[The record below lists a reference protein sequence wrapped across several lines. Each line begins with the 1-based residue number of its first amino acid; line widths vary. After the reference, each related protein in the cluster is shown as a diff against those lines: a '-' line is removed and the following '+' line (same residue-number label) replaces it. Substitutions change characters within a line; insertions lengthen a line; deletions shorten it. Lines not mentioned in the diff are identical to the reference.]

1 MRANSDFARF
11 AKKRGCNSGQ
21 QYRDRLPCVAAKHEH
36 PWGIPVNNVGEI
48 MRVLVAM
55 SGGVDSSVVALML
68 QQQGH
73 DVVGVFM
80 RNGVAGKSA
89 QEKSCCSASDARD
102 ASVVA
107 ERLGIPFYA
116 VDYEQE
122 FAQLMDH
129 FAAEYRAGRTPN
141 PCVLCNQNLKFGH
154 LFRLADDVGAEAV
167 ATGHY
172 AQAIDGQLHTSVDTQ
187 KDQTYYLF
195 GVDRDALCR
204 TMFPLGGMTKAE
216 VRAVAQEASLVTAE
230 KAESMEICFVTSGD
244 YRDVVRARGGGGMSG
259 SFVDAQGKLL
269 GEHDGVDGF
278 TVGQRKGLPA
288 LGTPHYVAA
297 IDAASGS
304 VTLVP
309 RDGLQRQTMFVD
321 GLHWLVDTPEDG
333 EVVSSEVKVR
343 ARHKPVSARIEVQ
356 GAKARIVFE
365 EPVDAIT
372 PGQAAVFYQGSRVLG
387 GGWIDGSA

>member
-1 MRANSDFARF
+1 
-11 AKKRGCNSGQ
+11 
-21 QYRDRLPCVAAKHEH
+21 
-36 PWGIPVNNVGEI
+36 
-48 MRVLVAM
+48 MRVLTAM

-107 ERLGIPFYA
+107 DRLGIPFYA

-122 FAQLMDH
+122 FAKLMDH

-141 PCVLCNQNLKFGH
+141 PCVLCNQHLKFGH
-154 LFRLADDVGAEAV
+154 LFDLADDVGAEMV

-172 AQAIDGQLHTSVDTQ
+172 AQVRDGEMHLAVDGN

-195 GVDRDALCR
+195 GIDRSALDR
-204 TMFPLGGMTKAE
+204 TLFPLGGMTKDE
-216 VRAVAQEASLVTAE
+216 VRQVAEENGLVTAQ
-230 KAESMEICFVTSGD
+230 KPESMEICFVTSGD
-244 YRDVVRARGGGGMSG
+244 YRDVVRARGGTGRPGR
-259 SFVDAQGKLL
+259 FVDVEGKSL

-297 IDAASGS
+297 IDPQSGD

-309 RDGLQRQTMFVD
+309 RDGLQRRTMLVS
-321 GLHWLVDTPEDG
+321 GVHWLVDAPPDG
-333 EVVSSEVKVR
+333 DEVVGELKVR
-343 ARHKPVSARIEVQ
+343 ARHKPVP
-356 GAKARIVFE
+356 GRIVATGNTARVQFD

-372 PGQAAVFYQGSRVLG
+372 PGQAAVFYRGTQVLG
-387 GGWIDGSA
+387 GAWIDGSA

>member
-1 MRANSDFARF
+1 
-11 AKKRGCNSGQ
+11 
-21 QYRDRLPCVAAKHEH
+21 
-36 PWGIPVNNVGEI
+36 
-48 MRVLVAM
+48 M

-73 DVVGVFM
+73 EVVGVFM

-122 FAQLMDH
+122 FARLMDH

-141 PCVLCNQNLKFGH
+141 PCVLCNQDLKFGH
-154 LFRLADDVGAEAV
+154 LFKLADDVGAEMV

-172 AQAIDGQLHTSVDTQ
+172 AIARDGELHLAADPD

-195 GVDRDALCR
+195 GVDRAALRR
-204 TMFPLGGMTKAE
+204 TLFPLGGMTKAE
-216 VRAVAQEASLVTAE
+216 VRAVASEASLVTAE
-230 KAESMEICFVTSGD
+230 KAESMDICFVTSGD
-244 YRDVVRARGGGGMSG
+244 YRDVVRTRGGAGKPGN
-259 SFVDAQGKLL
+259 FVDAFGKVL
-269 GEHDGVDGF
+269 GEHSGLDGF
-278 TVGQRKGLPA
+278 TIGQRRGLPA

-297 IDAASGS
+297 IAPDSGD

-309 RDGLQRQTMFVD
+309 REGLQRSVMFVD
-321 GLHWLVDTPEDG
+321 GLRWLVDLPPDG
-333 EVVSSEVKVR
+333 QEVRSEVKIR
-343 ARHKPVSARIEVQ
+343 ARHQSVAAKIIPD
-356 GAKARIVFE
+356 GAKARVVFD

-372 PGQAAVFYQGSRVLG
+372 PGQAAVFYRGTQVLG

>member
-1 MRANSDFARF
+1 MRAARVRVGPKT
-11 AKKRGCNSGQ
+11 AGQ
-21 QYRDRLPCVAAKHEH
+21 YTDPAACVAVKELH
-36 PWGIPVNNVGEI
+36 PVRLRPAAGSPRVT
-48 MRVLVAM
+48 MRVLTAM

-107 ERLGIPFYA
+107 DRLGIPFYA

-122 FAQLMDH
+122 FGALMDH

-141 PCVLCNQNLKFGH
+141 PCVLCNQHLKFGH
-154 LFRLADDVGAEAV
+154 LFELADDVGAEMV

-172 AQAIDGQLHTSVDTQ
+172 AQVRDGEMHLAADAN

-195 GVDRDALCR
+195 GIERRALDRTL
-204 TMFPLGGMTKAE
+204 FPLGGMTKQQ
-216 VRAVAQEASLVTAE
+216 VRAFADEHGIVTAQ
-230 KAESMEICFVTSGD
+230 KPESMEICFVTSGD
-244 YRDVVRARGGGGMSG
+244 YRDVVRARGGSG
-259 SFVDAQGKLL
+259 RPGRFVDAAGQDL
-269 GEHDGVDGF
+269 GAHDGVDGF

-288 LGTPHYVAA
+288 VGAPHYVAA
-297 IDAASGS
+297 IDPVSGD

-309 RDGLQRQTMFVD
+309 RDGLRRSTMFVS
-321 GLHWLVDTPEDG
+321 GLRWLIDPPADG
-333 EVVSSEVKVR
+333 EQVAGEFKVR
-343 ARHKPVSARIEVQ
+343 ARHRPVPGHVVASGTSARVT
-356 GAKARIVFE
+356 FD

-372 PGQAAVFYQGSRVLG
+372 PGQAAVFYRGTRVLG
-387 GGWIDGSA
+387 GGWIDGSD